1 MGLKHVPP
9 EPGPWHDGRRVR
21 TRLILNAGRS
31 HLAVACL
38 VTRVRR
44 IRLQLGGAANRPMI
58 GRSQRGPPI
67 TQRSGPAEPPAGP
80 DHPNTQSAT
89 HYAERDL
96 TCGQDSVLPAG

>member
-1 MGLKHVPP
+1 MGLKHVSP
-9 EPGPWHDGRRVR
+9 EPSPCHDGRRAR
-21 TRLILNAGRS
+21 THLILNAGRS
-31 HLAVACL
+31 HLAAARL
-38 VTRVRR
+38 ATRVRR
-44 IRLQLGGAANRPMI
+44 IRLQLGGAADRAMI

-67 TQRSGPAEPPAGP
+67 TQRSGPAEPPADP